1 LVQAYRWLNVILRLN
16 GQIDIQAAAT
26 ILRARVANKL
36 STEQIAFGEA
46 LSKQVS
52 VR

>member
-16 GQIDIQAAAT
+16 GQIDLKAAAT
-26 ILRARVANKL
+26 TLRARVATKL
-36 STEQIAFGEA
+36 STEQITVGEA